1 MPQCASHHS
10 PPPRW
15 SSCSGSA
22 LPGPPPRRPIAQA
35 AFAAAQQA
43 GKPILID
50 VTAPWCPVCAKQH
63 PILAALYATPE
74 FKDLQVFDVDF
85 DTSKPLLQT
94 LGVQM
99 QSTMIVYH
107 GATEE
112 GRATG
117 ATAEPAIHDL
127 LAKAN
132 S

>member
-1 MPQCASHHS
+1 MRFTIAFAAV
-10 PPPRW
+10 
-15 SSCSGSA
+15 A
-22 LPGPPPRRPIAQA
+22 LGLAGLGTAQA
-35 AFAAAQQA
+35 ATETTYSDSAFAAAEQA

-50 VTAPWCPVCAKQH
+50 ITAPWCPVCAKQH
-63 PILAALYATPE
+63 PILSQLYTTPE

-85 DTSKPLLQT
+85 DTSKPLLRK

-107 GATEE
+107 GDKEQ
-112 GRATG
+112 GRETG
-117 ATAEPAIHDL
+117 QTAAPAIHDL

>member
-1 MPQCASHHS
+1 M
-10 PPPRW
+10 
-15 SSCSGSA
+15 
-22 LPGPPPRRPIAQA
+22 RPTT
-35 AFAAAQQA
+35 AFALLGLAVAFTGTARAATETPYSDDAFKAAQLA

-50 VTAPWCPVCAKQH
+50 IPAPWCPVCAKQH
-63 PILAALYATPE
+63 PILSQLYTTPE

-85 DTSKPLLQT
+85 DTSKPLLRT

-107 GATEE
+107 GSTEA

-117 ATAEPAIHDL
+117 VTAAPAIHDL